1 MLQTLAIVALLADA
15 VVLSR
20 VRAALAAGHQVAAIP
35 ASFAQR
41 GTERQ
46 VFLDV
51 AARREV
57 CQCETDEAQ
66 TGTCV

>member
-1 MLQTLAIVALLADA
+1 MLQPLAVVALLADA

-20 VRAALAAGHQVAAIP
+20 VRAALAAGHQVTAIP
-35 ASFAQR
+35 PSFTQG

-51 AARREV
+51 AAGREV
-57 CQCETDEAQ
+57 WEC
-66 TGTCV
+66 